1 MEGQITA
8 SRRGRHGSWVNQQS
22 PLLYRI
28 AYTAFMPFFRYWLR
42 SFRVVGV
49 EHVPREG
56 GMFLIANHT
65 SAMDP
70 IILGFAVRH
79 RMLRGPGK
87 VELFRDPVT
96 SWIIRKLGIFPL
108 SRNGADAAGVR
119 AMVELYRSGKLVAVY
134 PEGGRSESGELK
146 PVEPGFARL
155 AIRLK
160 APLIPAAIAGGKE
173 LLPIGSVL
181 PRRGTSVAVVFGEV
195 FELDTFYGKP
205 LTPETLGEAAN
216 VIQDR
221 IARLL
226 VIAREEV
233 ARRA

>member
-1 MEGQITA
+1 
-8 SRRGRHGSWVNQQS
+8 
-22 PLLYRI
+22 
-28 AYTAFMPFFRYWLR
+28 
-42 SFRVVGV
+42 
-49 EHVPREG
+49 
-56 GMFLIANHT
+56 MFLIANHT

-195 FELDTFYGKP
+195 FALDTFYGKP
-205 LTPETLGEAAN
+205 LTPETLGEAAD

-233 ARRA
+233 ARGA